1 MNESTT
7 PRPGQMVVSADGLPV
22 GQIEAET
29 PTHLNVRTGG
39 DAPSGHIWLPRR
51 MIESVTDDTVRL
63 NVPRAAIHEAVL
75 SLSPGQ
81 QREFATLGVN
91 VKIGRARGLGL

>member
-1 MNESTT
+1 MNDTT
-7 PRPGQMVVSADGLPV
+7 MPRPGQMVISADGLPV

-29 PTHLNVRTGG
+29 PTHLNVRTDG
-39 DAPSGHIWLPRR
+39 DAPTGQIWLPRR
-51 MIESVTDDTVRL
+51 MIESVTDDVVRL
-63 NVPRAAIHEAVL
+63 NVPRTAIHEAVF

-81 QREFATLGVN
+81 QREFATLGAN